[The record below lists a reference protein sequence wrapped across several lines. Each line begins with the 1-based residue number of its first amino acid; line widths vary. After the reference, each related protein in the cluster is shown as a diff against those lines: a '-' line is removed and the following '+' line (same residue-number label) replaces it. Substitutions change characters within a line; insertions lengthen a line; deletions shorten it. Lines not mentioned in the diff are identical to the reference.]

1 MAGYSDTRQLI
12 IDTLMGRPSG
22 TEIQPKDH
30 QAFALALNDYIR
42 SVELVAGSGVPVAFA
57 ELDTVPIQPNNGQAV
72 YLSQVPCDSSKIF
85 LNFIGQDGNA
95 LSVLTTENEV
105 KLVTLL
111 WNGSYWSKQ
120 ETSIP
125 VVTDTTS
132 GFVFKGVAEPDTVP
146 SGMNIPCFYISSIGG
161 VYENFGNINISF
173 EEVAILKT
181 NDGSSWVK
189 EVLNI
194 PNINSVV
201 TFSKYVAQRGATWAF
216 TEELKRFKGESK
228 VFIKLFHSIG
238 GVYLYDNAEKKMSFP
253 ANYKDWMEIDLSEFT
268 LPRIF
273 IPGGI
278 HEGAELSFSIT
289 DNYYS
294 AITENNFN
302 ESIRQIYL
310 TFNGIKDNAAL
321 ERRFNGISEFEI
333 FSESYEGVELSLLA
347 LNYYESLS
355 GVNIRMN
362 HGSSTVISKTIETDG
377 KPTGVQKY
385 RMKVNNDTFIAL
397 TINWDVFDGYS
408 NSNANEIF
416 VKAQGFNQ
424 KWYDLFQNYV
434 EFEVSRNNGI
444 IRDISFFKKSR
455 GILDFHLWDLS
466 LQQGESLENSLVFL
480 DYASN
485 TGGVHLQF
493 HRNNSLKQKTIFET
507 ESRPTGTARYKFSW
521 ETFAVDITIDWD
533 AFKGYSNVN
542 ANEIFFLMH
551 GRDADYICRI
561 EGEELVTKEELN
573 ESFFNVQD
581 YPTRDVI
588 KVSETLNA
596 NQVIGNNIPATL
608 SGFISSIIYRSS
620 GSPFNLLVAEKT
632 STKEY
637 KALSRT
643 TIVPENSG
651 LEEKKGLNIPIEAG
665 QYVLF
670 EQKGDQT
677 PAQHIPFFGTDN
689 EYASLYTNGCLQKA
703 GSMTLNETTGMAY
716 IEKGCVACFYKVM
729 SPKFSDKETITT
741 TEITVER
748 NAEDYNSIRNLL
760 STLSPSYYN
769 RYIVK
774 VPKGR
779 WFECDLLGVRG
790 SFDYLKIVGEDMF
803 ETIIYCDGTSDKLTP
818 TDYSVS
824 GKGGQ
829 PLNSMSR
836 IYKHCVNVLE
846 DIQMEGL
853 TIEIT
858 SCRHCVHFDRAGVH
872 KGKFVNCRFV
882 SLEDTQQLFGIGL
895 HNSQELIIE
904 KCSFIPLR
912 GYGVYC
918 HNWNNSV
925 DSSRLSIKDSYFK
938 YDYLVLGELGSE
950 RNTFIDLN
958 NCVSGKDNA
967 TITIFVE
974 SRESGFSYWNDPET
988 GEPTTDLT
996 QVPYNLM
1003 INVVGTDVHGVS
1015 LTNRPRALDYI
1026 VGKIL

>member
-1 MAGYSDTRQLI
+1 MAGYGDTRQLI
-12 IDTLMGRPSG
+12 IDTLMGRPAG

-42 SVELVAGSGVPVAFA
+42 SVELVAGSGVPLAFA
-57 ELDTVPIQPNNGQAV
+57 EPDTVPIQPNNGQAV
-72 YLSQVPCDSSKIF
+72 YLSQVPCGSFKTFS
-85 LNFIGQDGNA
+85 NFIGQDGNA
-95 LSVLTTENEV
+95 LSVLSAENEV

-132 GFVFKGVAEPDTVP
+132 GFVFKGVAKPDTVP
-146 SGMNIPCFYISSIGG
+146 SGMKIPCFYISSIGG

-181 NDGSSWVK
+181 KDGSSWVK

-194 PNINSVV
+194 PTINSVV
-201 TFSKYVAQRGATWAF
+201 TFSKFVAKPSATWAF
-216 TEELKRFKGESK
+216 TEELNRFKGDSK
-228 VFIKLFHSIG
+228 VFIKLLHSISG
-238 GVYLYDNAEKKMSFP
+238 ISLYDNSEKKMSFP
-253 ANYKDWMEIDLSEFT
+253 ANYKDWIEIDLSEFT

-273 IPGGI
+273 VPGGV
-278 HEGAELSFSIT
+278 HNGAELSLSIT
-289 DNYYS
+289 DNDYH
-294 AITENNFN
+294 AITENFFN
-302 ESIRQIYL
+302 ESIKQTYL
-310 TFNGIKDNAAL
+310 TFNGIKDNAAI
-321 ERRFNGISEFEI
+321 ERRLSGIGEFEI
-333 FSESYEGVELSLLA
+333 FSKSYEGAELSLLV
-347 LNYYESLS
+347 LSYYESSS
-355 GVNIRMN
+355 GINIRMN
-362 HGSSTVISKTIETDG
+362 HGSSTVVLRTIETDG

-385 RMKVNNDTFIAL
+385 RINVNDNIFIAL
-397 TINWDVFDGYS
+397 TINWDVFEGYS
-408 NSNANEIF
+408 NSDANEIF

-424 KWYDLFQNYV
+424 KWYDLFQNSI

-455 GILDFHLWDLS
+455 GILDFHFWDLS
-466 LQQGESLENSLVFL
+466 LQQGESLENSLVYL

-485 TGGVHLQF
+485 VGGVHLQF
-493 HRNNSLKQKTIFET
+493 YRNNSLKMKTIFET
-507 ESRPTGTARYKFSW
+507 ESRPKGTARYKFSW
-521 ETFAVDITIDWD
+521 ETFAVDVTIDWE
-533 AFKGYSNVN
+533 AFKGYSNAK
-542 ANEIFFLMH
+542 ANEIFFLMY
-551 GRDADYICRI
+551 GRDADYVCRI

-581 YPTRDVI
+581 YPTRNVI
-588 KVSETLNA
+588 NASGTLDG
-596 NQVIGNNIPATL
+596 NQVLGNNIPATL

-632 STKEY
+632 STGTY

-643 TIVPENSG
+643 TILPENPG
-651 LEEKKGLNIPIEAG
+651 LEEKKGLNIPIEVG

-670 EQKGDQT
+670 EQKGGQT
-677 PAQHIPFFGTDN
+677 PAQHMPYFATNAD
-689 EYASLYTNGCLQKA
+689 YASLYTNGWLQRT
-703 GSMTLNETTGMAY
+703 SMTLNEAVGMTFV
-716 IEKGCVACFYKVM
+716 ENGCVACFYKVM
-729 SPKFSDKETITT
+729 SPKFSDNVTITT

-779 WFECDLLGVRG
+779 WFECDLLGVKG

-829 PLNSMSR
+829 PLNSIDR

-853 TIEIT
+853 TIEVT
-858 SCRHCVHFDRAGVH
+858 NCKYCVHFDRDGVH

-882 SLEDTQQLFGIGL
+882 SLEDTQQSVGIGL
-895 HNSQELIIE
+895 HNSQELIFE
-904 KCSFIPLR
+904 KCSFIPLQ
-912 GYGVYC
+912 GCGIYC

-967 TITIFVE
+967 TIKIYVE
-974 SRESGFSYWNDPET
+974 SRKSGVSYWNDPET

-996 QVPYNLM
+996 KVPYNLM

>member
-22 TEIQPKDH
+22 TEIQPEDH

-42 SVELVAGSGVPVAFA
+42 NVELVAGSGVPVAFA
-57 ELDTVPIQPNNGQAV
+57 EPDTVPIQPNNGQAV
-72 YLSQVPCDSSKIF
+72 YLSQVPCDSSKTF
-85 LNFIGQDGNA
+85 SNFIGQDGNA
-95 LSVLTTENEV
+95 LRVSSVENEV

-132 GFVFKGVAEPDTVP
+132 GFVFKGVAKPDTVP

-194 PNINSVV
+194 PNINSVA
-201 TFSKYVAQRGATWAF
+201 TFSKFVASVSATWAF

-228 VFIKLFHSIG
+228 VFIRLFHSIS
-238 GVYLYDNAEKKMSFP
+238 GVYLYDNKEKKMRFP
-253 ANYKDWMEIDLSEFT
+253 ENYKDWMEIDLSEFT

-273 IPGGI
+273 IPGGVY
-278 HEGAELSFSIT
+278 EGAELSLSIT
-289 DNYYS
+289 NNDYY

-302 ESIRQIYL
+302 ESIRQTYL

-321 ERRFNGISEFEI
+321 ERRFNGIGEFEI

-362 HGSSTVISKTIETDG
+362 HGSSTVISETIETDG
-377 KPTGVQKY
+377 RPTGVQKY
-385 RMKVNNDTFIAL
+385 RIKVNDDAFIAL

-466 LQQGESLENSLVFL
+466 LQQGESLENSLVYL

-493 HRNNSLKQKTIFET
+493 YRNNALKMKNIFET

-542 ANEIFFLMH
+542 ANEIFFLMY

-573 ESFFNVQD
+573 ESFINVQD
-581 YPTRDVI
+581 YPTRNVI
-588 KVSETLNA
+588 NASGTLDI
-596 NQVIGNNIPATL
+596 NQVLGNNIPATL

-632 STKEY
+632 PTGGY
-637 KALSRT
+637 QALSRT
-643 TIVPENSG
+643 TILPENPG
-651 LEEKKGLNIPIEAG
+651 LEEKKGLNIPIEVG

-670 EQKGDQT
+670 EQKSGQT
-677 PAQHIPFFGTDN
+677 PAQHLPYFTTANAD
-689 EYASLYTNGCLQKA
+689 YASLYTNGWLQA
-703 GSMTLNETTGMAY
+703 GSMTLNEPIRMA
-716 IEKGCVACFYKVM
+716 IVENGCVACFYKVI
-729 SPKFSDKETITT
+729 SPKFSENVTITT

-836 IYKHCVNVLE
+836 IYKHCVNVLN
-846 DIQMEGL
+846 DIQMAGL
-853 TIEIT
+853 TIEAT
-858 SCRHCVHFDRAGVH
+858 NCKYCVHFDRAGVH

-882 SLEDTQQLFGIGL
+882 ALEDTQQPVGIGL
-895 HNSQELIIE
+895 HNSQELILE
-904 KCSFIPLR
+904 KCSFIPLK
-912 GYGVYC
+912 GFGVYC
-918 HNWNNSV
+918 HNDNNCV

-950 RNTFIDLN
+950 RNAFINLN
-958 NCVSGKDNA
+958 NCVSGKDDA
-967 TITIFVE
+967 TMSIYVE
-974 SRESGFSYWNDPET
+974 SKKGGVSYWNDPET

-1015 LTNRPRALDYI
+1015 LINRPRALDYI